1 MLADFNLAN
10 FHLDLARGL
19 HESLNIALK
28 FVLHALL
35 QAGWRVLQDGTKN
48 MLPAGE
54 TMQLEDVQNMA
65 ELCPDVVTL
74 RDPQM

>member
-1 MLADFNLAN
+1 M
-10 FHLDLARGL
+10 
-19 HESLNIALK
+19 HEKRKHCFK
-28 FVLHALL
+28 FVVKAPVAPL

-48 MLPAGE
+48 MLPADE
-54 TMQLEDVQNMA
+54 TMPLEDVQNMA